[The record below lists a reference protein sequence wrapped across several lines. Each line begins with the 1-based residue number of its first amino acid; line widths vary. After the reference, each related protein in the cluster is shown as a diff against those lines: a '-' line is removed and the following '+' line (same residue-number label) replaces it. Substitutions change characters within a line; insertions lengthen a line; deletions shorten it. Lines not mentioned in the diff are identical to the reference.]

1 MLQKQYRYMSISAL
15 ALAALGL
22 TANAQQACDLS
33 DGLGLQPAAFQT
45 ETEACFEGLNGVTPD
60 TFMQGQL
67 GQFAAA
73 DRSDAGK
80 ASLKNL
86 ATLNEAARIHAYDM
100 AVRGYVAHEDMEGRS
115 HLDRVRLLD
124 RTHLMGAFGANMA
137 IVDDSATPEEAYRAL
152 MADPANKANLKRG
165 EFDHTGVA
173 AVRANGR
180 IYLVQLFSRVE
191 GTLQAPM
198 PTQMNGKTDLKAV
211 FAESRA
217 EPLGWSVVST
227 SGNVLAKGI
236 GDSVPASELKGQSGY
251 LTIDMALGKDR
262 YTLKG
267 PAVSLF

>member
-1 MLQKQYRYMSISAL
+1 MSISAL

-60 TFMQGQL
+60 TFMQTEL
-67 GQFAAA
+67 RRF
-73 DRSDAGK
+73 
-80 ASLKNL
+80 
-86 ATLNEAARIHAYDM
+86 TEAARTSAGKDRLENLPTLKKAAMIHAYDM
-100 AVRGYVAHEDMEGRS
+100 AVRGYVAHDDLEGRS

-124 RTHLMGAFGANMA
+124 RSHLMGAFGANMA
-137 IVDDSATPEEAYRAL
+137 IVDDSATAAEAYDAL
-152 MADPANKANLKRG
+152 MADSANRTNLTRE

-191 GTLQAPM
+191 GKLQAPV

-227 SGNVLAKGI
+227 SGNVLAQGI
-236 GDSVPASELKGQSGY
+236 GNSVPASELKGQSGY

>member
-1 MLQKQYRYMSISAL
+1 MSISAL

-60 TFMQGQL
+60 TFMQTEL
-67 GQFAAA
+67 RRF
-73 DRSDAGK
+73 
-80 ASLKNL
+80 
-86 ATLNEAARIHAYDM
+86 TEAARTSAGKDRLENLPTLKKAAMIHAYDM
-100 AVRGYVAHEDMEGRS
+100 AVRGYVAHDDLEGRS

-124 RTHLMGAFGANMA
+124 RSHLMGAFGANMA
-137 IVDDSATPEEAYRAL
+137 IVDDSATAAEAYDAL
-152 MADPANKANLKRG
+152 MADSANRANLTRE

-191 GTLQAPM
+191 GKLQAPV

-227 SGNVLAKGI
+227 SGNVLAQGI
-236 GDSVPASELKGQSGY
+236 GNSVPASELKGQSGY
-251 LTIDMALGKDR
+251 LTIDMALGRDR